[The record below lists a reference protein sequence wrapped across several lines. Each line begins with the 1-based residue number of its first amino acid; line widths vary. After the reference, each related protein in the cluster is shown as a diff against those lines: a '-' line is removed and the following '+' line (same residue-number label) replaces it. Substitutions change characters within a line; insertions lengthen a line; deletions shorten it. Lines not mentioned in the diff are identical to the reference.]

1 MRSSNTLSGGES
13 QRINLATSIGSSLVG
28 SMYILDEPSIGLHSR
43 DSLKLIRVLKK
54 LRDVGNTVIVV
65 EHDEEMIRAADMI
78 IDIGPH
84 AGRLGGEI
92 VFKGNHQQLLK
103 SNYSLT
109 AQYLCGKLKIEVPKF
124 RRKSKNYILIEEAY
138 LHNLKNITV
147 KIPLNQICVVTGVSG
162 SGKSTLV
169 NGILYSFFRKVL
181 STGIEKANYCKNIK
195 ILN

>member
-1 MRSSNTLSGGES
+1 
-13 QRINLATSIGSSLVG
+13 
-28 SMYILDEPSIGLHSR
+28 
-43 DSLKLIRVLKK
+43 
-54 LRDVGNTVIVV
+54 
-65 EHDEEMIRAADMI
+65 MIRAADMI

-169 NGILYSFFRKVL
+169 NGILYSFLERYFL
-181 STGIEKANYCKNIK
+181 TGIEKANYCKNIK
-195 ILN
+195 LNFELISGVELINQNPIGKSSRSNPITYIKGYDLLFIF